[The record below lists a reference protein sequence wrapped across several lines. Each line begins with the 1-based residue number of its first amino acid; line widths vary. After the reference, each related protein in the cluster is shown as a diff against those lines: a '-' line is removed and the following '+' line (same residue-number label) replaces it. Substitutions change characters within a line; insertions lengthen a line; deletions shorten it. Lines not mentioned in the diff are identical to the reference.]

1 MMLNNWMEEL
11 KIRQQKGHLDKYQSL
26 KLEWLSSEKFYTD
39 STKRTYWIML
49 DKNVHYLE
57 VDMGKDLSRF
67 SKSEIL
73 DAIKVSPTPKPSS
86 KLTLYTTIAMYF
98 SWAIE
103 RGIVTTGNPCDSIFM
118 SEIINMTSSITK
130 STYMDLSEFYNF
142 ANSLK
147 CSDVDRMVLV
157 LLRYG
162 VKIDKIGEIKQTD
175 IDEHVMV
182 LNVKTDV
189 SNLKLPIDS
198 MFLEFARRAEM
209 CTGYDYE
216 RFSLEYTDNGYIIK
230 PSNRADSETMSVNTI
245 YNKLNS
251 ISKLSG
257 IPRIRV
263 ADFGKARK
271 YDLLFDKYETNG
283 KINMNDIEDV
293 LLTIDGLSTKQRVQ
307 GLKLNFEAVS
317 DIKVITKR

>member
-1 MMLNNWMEEL
+1 MLNNWLEEL
-11 KIRQQKGHLDKYQSL
+11 KIKQQNGHLDKYQNL
-26 KLEWLSSEKFYTD
+26 KLEWLTSEKFYTD

-49 DKNVHYLE
+49 EKNIHYLE
-57 VDMGKDLSRF
+57 IDMGKDLSSF

-118 SEIINMTSSITK
+118 NEIINMTSSITK

-142 ANSLK
+142 ANGLK
-147 CSDVDRMVLV
+147 CSDIDRMVLV

-162 VKIDKIGEIKQTD
+162 VKIDKIGEVKEVD
-175 IDEHVMV
+175 IDSNSMV
-182 LNVKTDV
+182 LNVQTDIA
-189 SNLKLPIDS
+189 NLKLPIDS
-198 MFLEFARRAEM
+198 MFLDFAKKAKL
-209 CTGYDYE
+209 CSSYDYE
-216 RFSLEYTDNGYIIK
+216 RFSLEYIDNGYIIK
-230 PSNRADSETMSVNTI
+230 PSSRADSETMSVNTI

-251 ISKLSG
+251 ISKLSD

-271 YDLLFDKYETNG
+271 YDLLFEVYETNG
-283 KINMNDIEDV
+283 KVTMQDIEKV
-293 LLTIDGLSTKQRVQ
+293 LLTIDGISTKQRVQ
-307 GLKLNFEAVS
+307 GLKLNFEAIS
-317 DIKVITKR
+317 DIKVITKK